1 MYKHLFYHIMIL
13 YSCKEGE
20 FSSFTIPK
28 FSKLG
33 RAILKLEIKAKVIV
47 LFTLSIFWVIFETL
61 KQLIRA
67 FIHVPVSFIECTAY
81 FKALIHFHK
90 LQLGRLCLA
99 SNSFTVSFHFQ
110 AFFGFFIF
118 LPFS

>member
-1 MYKHLFYHIMIL
+1 MIL

-28 FSKLG
+28 FLKLR

-90 LQLGRLCLA
+90 LKLGRFCLA
-99 SNSFTVSFHFQ
+99 NNSFT
-110 AFFGFFIF
+110 AFSHVLLGFVNF
-118 LPFS
+118 LPFLMVDVN